1 MFTQKFIKE
10 NFLTKSQVLKAFLLG
25 KEDRLFIENPDDW
38 ENKKPRRMLYRIN
51 YFLAI
56 FFTLFV
62 LVSISEGELTVVI
75 FIVYL
80 IILLKP
86 LVHYF
91 ALENKRIKKNIFL
104 YKRLYGMDE
113 QE

>member
-1 MFTQKFIKE
+1 MFTQKFIEE

-38 ENKKPRRMLYRIN
+38 EEKKPRRMFYRIN

-56 FFTLFV
+56 FFTLFI
-62 LVSISEGELTVVI
+62 LGQIQKGELTIGI

-91 ALENKRIKKNIFL
+91 ALENKRIKMNIFL
-104 YKRLYGMDE
+104 YKRLYGIDE
-113 QE
+113 EE